1 MKKVMMMMMTA
12 AGAALIG
19 NPAIAENPD
28 ATYSVDTQKSQ
39 VVWTARKVTGSHTG
53 NIALNSGNLVYSGG
67 DLVSGEFTIDMNS
80 MTCTDISDPASNKK
94 LMDHLKSDDFF
105 SVASYP
111 ESSFTIMSVKKGD
124 DGKAHVTGE
133 LTTKG
138 ITQTIQFPA
147 EISEENGSITAK
159 AMAVVD
165 RSKFNV
171 RFGSGSFFD
180 NLGNNLI
187 YDNFDLEIT
196 LVTGK

>member
-1 MKKVMMMMMTA
+1 MKKVMMMITTV
-12 AGAALIG
+12 AGAALMG
-19 NPAIAENPD
+19 NSAIAENPD

-53 NIALNSGNLVYSGG
+53 SIVLHSGNLKYSGG

-80 MTCTDISDPASNKK
+80 ISCTDISDPASNKK
-94 LMDHLKSDDFF
+94 LLDHLKSDDFF
-105 SVASYP
+105 SVATFP
-111 ESSFTIMSVKKGD
+111 VSSFTITSVKKGD
-124 DGKAHVTGE
+124 VGKALVTGE
-133 LTTKG
+133 LTVKG
-138 ITQTIQFPA
+138 ITQTIEFPA
-147 EISEENGSITAK
+147 EISEDSGSITAK
-159 AMAVVD
+159 AKAVVD

-196 LVTGK
+196 LVTSK